1 MKRLPLALIGLLLFW
16 LVLNQALSLG
26 QVLIGLVVATA
37 GTLMLRTLAFPAG
50 GLRRLDAAL
59 RLLGRVVVDVVRS
72 NLAVARIVLGQPAL
86 KPGFVDIPLE
96 LRSAY
101 GLAALAC
108 IITATPGTLWVAL
121 DEDRRCLRIHV
132 LDLIDE
138 EQWIRTI
145 KGRYERL
152 LLEVFP

>member
-1 MKRLPLALIGLLLFW
+1 VKRFALALIGMLLFW
-16 LVLNQALSLG
+16 LVLHQSVSPG
-26 QVLIGLVVATA
+26 QVLIGLAVAAA

-50 GLRRLDAAL
+50 EVRRLDAAL

-72 NLAVARIVLGQPAL
+72 NLAVARIVIGQPAL
-86 KPGFVDIPLE
+86 KSGFVDIPLE

-101 GLAALAC
+101 GLATLAC
-108 IITATPGTLWVAL
+108 IITATPGTLWVAF
-121 DEDRRCLRIHV
+121 DEDRHKLRIHV

-138 EQWIRTI
+138 AEWISTI

-152 LLEVFP
+152 LLEIFP